1 MSAPVRDPQLA
12 TEVYQLDQT
21 LELLGERL
29 QRVLTAVAMTLD
41 ARRAVVGDQLA
52 VAPGVA
58 PADGVDV
65 ALFGVS
71 AAGCRD
77 LVKSLASA

>member
-1 MSAPVRDPQLA
+1 MSVSVSDRQLA

-21 LELLGERL
+21 LDLLGERL

-41 ARRAVVGDQLA
+41 ARRAVVGHPLSLT
-52 VAPGVA
+52 PGNE

-65 ALFGVS
+65 ALFGMS
-71 AAGCRD
+71 AAGCRE
-77 LVKSLASA
+77 LVKSLASV